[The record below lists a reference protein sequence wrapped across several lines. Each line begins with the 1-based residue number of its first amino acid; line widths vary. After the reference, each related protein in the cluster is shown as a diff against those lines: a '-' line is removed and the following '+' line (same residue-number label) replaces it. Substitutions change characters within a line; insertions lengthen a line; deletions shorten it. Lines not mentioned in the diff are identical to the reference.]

1 MEKAT
6 VHIIS
11 HSHWDREW
19 YMSFE
24 KFRMRL
30 VKLIDD
36 VLDLLEAENNG
47 FAFFHLDGHVLLVD
61 DYLEIRPEQEARLRS
76 VVRQGKLSIGPWYV
90 LQDAFLTSG
99 EAQIRNMQLG
109 LARAEELGGATEIG
123 YFPDTFGNIS
133 QSAQLLQGF
142 GIGRAVFGRGI
153 NAIAENNG
161 VRNTD
166 SSGYPSELWW
176 ASPDGSRVL
185 SVFLANW
192 YHNGME
198 LPTDPLRAAERGRQA
213 LDNVERFASTPH
225 LLLMNGCDHQPV
237 QSDVG
242 QAIAALNEGLPAY
255 RFVHSRFQDYFDK
268 LEACEPPNAT
278 VAGELIGERTD
289 GWTTL
294 VNTASSRMYL
304 KQWNT
309 RVQGELERWA
319 EPFSTIAGLLGK
331 EYPAAFLKQAWKLLL
346 QNHPHDSICGCSVDP
361 VHEEMVT
368 RFMKSAQ
375 IAEAL
380 SFEAMTYIAD
390 RTDTT
395 AFAAQQSG
403 QPADVYATDTKA
415 PGTQLTGQSADA
427 YPFVVFNPLGW
438 TRDEWTTV
446 DIDAHEEL
454 EPDRFALLDRDRA
467 EVACAWEDLGWI
479 SGFTLPDD
487 RFRIPWRKRRYRLT
501 FLASGIPGTGH
512 ASFAWVR
519 RKDAGSAPIG
529 DGDEAACIV
538 EPDSAILENAYLRIA
553 ADAGGKLTLEDKAT
567 GQVYRDLLALED
579 SGDIGNEYLYRA
591 AEGAVPIV
599 TGVDPVRLVDRST
612 AGCARLAVLHRL
624 DLPAEREGS
633 GRTARTVSQEIE
645 VAVSLKTGA
654 KYAEIVVSLDNAAKD
669 HRLRALFPSDA
680 DTAFVR
686 AAAPFDVVKR
696 SIAPWEGWRNPSRNE
711 RMQSFVD
718 VSDGVRGLAIVTE
731 GLPEYEA
738 LRDGR
743 GTIALTLLR
752 CVGELGDW
760 NYFPT
765 PGAQCLG
772 PYSCRFAIVP
782 HGGDYREV
790 VGVAQSFNAPLRAV
804 PTGVHGGPLPSA
816 LSWASVESPGGAVV
830 TTALK
835 RAEDAGG
842 AVLRLVN
849 LGESE
854 ERVTVKGRLF
864 DVGSEVSERML
875 NERVAADAVPVEAG
889 PIAFALAPKKI
900 LTLGIKDAPA
910 MLK

>member
-19 YMSFE
+19 YMPFE

-36 VLDLLEAENNG
+36 VLDLLEAEDNG
-47 FAFFHLDGHVLLVD
+47 FSFFHLDGHVLLVD
-61 DYLEIRPEQEARLRS
+61 DYLEIRPERESRLRALIA
-76 VVRQGKLSIGPWYV
+76 QGKLNIGPWYV

-109 LARAEELGGATEIG
+109 LARAAELGGATEIG

-176 ASPDGSRVL
+176 SSPDGSRVL

-198 LPTDPLRAAERGRQA
+198 LPTDPARAAERGRVA
-213 LDNVERFASTPH
+213 LDNVERFATTPH

-242 QAIAALNEGLPAY
+242 QAIAALNEGMPEY
-255 RFVHSRFQDYFDK
+255 RFVHSRFADYFDR
-268 LEACEPPNAT
+268 LEAHGPPSAT
-278 VAGELIGERTD
+278 VTGELIGERTD

-304 KQWNT
+304 KQWNA

-319 EPFSTIAGLLGK
+319 EPFSALASLMGK

-346 QNHPHDSICGCSVDP
+346 QNHPHDSICGCSIDP

-375 IAEAL
+375 IAETL
-380 SFEAMTYIAD
+380 SSDAMAFIAD
-390 RTDTT
+390 RADTT
-395 AFAAQQSG
+395 FFAEQQSG
-403 QPADVYATDTKA
+403 QPEDV
-415 PGTQLTGQSADA
+415 

-438 TRDEWTTV
+438 TRDEWATV
-446 DIDAHEEL
+446 DIDAEFEL
-454 EPDRFALLDRDRA
+454 EPDRYALLDRDGA

-479 SGFTLPDD
+479 RGFTLPDD

-512 ASFAWVR
+512 ATFAWVR
-519 RKDAGSAPIG
+519 RVAGAAPSAAG
-529 DGDEAACIV
+529 GYETTCV
-538 EPDSAILENAYLRIA
+538 TRGGSAILENAYLRIE
-553 ADAGGKLTLEDKAT
+553 ADAVGTLTLEDKST
-567 GQVYRDLLALED
+567 GHVYRDLLRLED

-591 AEGAVPIV
+591 AEGADPIV
-599 TGVDPVRLVDRST
+599 TGTAPIELEDRST
-612 AGCARLAVLHRL
+612 AGCACLALRHRL
-624 DLPAEREGS
+624 ELPAEREGS
-633 GRTARTVSQEIE
+633 GRSARTVGQEIE
-645 VAVSLKTGA
+645 VVVSLKTGA
-654 KYAEIVVSLDNAAKD
+654 KYAEVDVSLNNAAKD
-669 HRLRALFPSDA
+669 HRLRALFPSGA

-686 AAAPFDVVKR
+686 ADAPFDVVKR
-696 SIAPWEGWRNPSRNE
+696 PVAPWDGWSNPSRNE

-718 VSDGVRGLAIVTE
+718 LSDGARGLAIITE

-743 GTIALTLLR
+743 GTLALTLLR

-765 PGAQCLG
+765 PGAQCPG

-782 HGGDYREV
+782 HGGDYRAV
-790 VGVAQSFNAPLRAV
+790 VRTAQAFNAPLRAV
-804 PTGVHGGPLPSA
+804 TTGVHGGPLPAA
-816 LSWASVESPGGAVV
+816 LSWASVDSPGGAVV

-835 RAEDAGG
+835 RGEAVGG
-842 AVLRLVN
+842 VVLRLVN

-854 ERVTVKGRLF
+854 EKVTASGRLF
-864 DVGSEVSERML
+864 ERAAAVSERML
-875 NERVAADAVPVEAG
+875 NERASGVDVPVEEG
-889 PIAFALAPKKI
+889 RIAFAIAPKKI
-900 LTLGIKDAPA
+900 LTLGIEAA
-910 MLK
+910 FQS

>member
-6 VHIIS
+6 VHVIS

-19 YMSFE
+19 YMPFE

-61 DYLEIRPEQEARLRS
+61 DYLEIRPEQEGRLRAL
-76 VVRQGKLSIGPWYV
+76 VRQGKLSIGPWYV

-109 LARAEELGGATEIG
+109 LARAEELGGATEVG
-123 YFPDTFGNIS
+123 YFPDTFGNIA

-142 GIGRAVFGRGI
+142 GIRHAVFGRGI

-198 LPTDPLRAAERGRQA
+198 LPTDPARAAERGRQA
-213 LDNVERFASTPH
+213 LDNVERFATTPD

-255 RFVHSRFQDYFDK
+255 RFVHSRFADYFDR
-268 LEACEPPNAT
+268 LEAHGSPSAT

-304 KQWNT
+304 KQWNA
-309 RVQGELERWA
+309 RVQGELERWT
-319 EPFSTIAGLLGK
+319 EPFAAIAGLLGQ

-346 QNHPHDSICGCSVDP
+346 QNHPHDSICGCSVDE

-375 IAEAL
+375 IAESL
-380 SFEAMTYIAD
+380 SLEAMTYIAD
-390 RTDTT
+390 RTDTS
-395 AFAAQQSG
+395 AFAAQEEG
-403 QPADVYATDTKA
+403 APADIH
-415 PGTQLTGQSADA
+415 
-427 YPFVVFNPLGW
+427 PFVAFNPLGW

-446 DIDAHEEL
+446 DIDAEAEL
-454 EPDRFALLDRDRA
+454 APDRYALLDRDGA
-467 EVACAWEDLGWI
+467 EVAYAWEDLGWI

-512 ASFAWVR
+512 AVFAWVR
-519 RKDAGSAPIG
+519 RAGDKAATIRDEG
-529 DGDEAACIV
+529 EAACV
-538 EPDSAILENAYLRIA
+538 LEADSAILENAYLRIV
-553 ADAGGKLTLEDKAT
+553 ADAGGMLTLEDKAT

-591 AEGAVPIV
+591 AEDARPIV
-599 TGVDPVRLVDRST
+599 TGEDPVRLEDRST
-612 AGCARLAVLHRL
+612 FGCARLVIRHRL
-624 DLPAEREGS
+624 ELPAEREGS
-633 GRTARTVSQEIE
+633 GRSPRTIRQEVE
-645 VAVSLKTGA
+645 VVVSLRNGA
-654 KYAEIVVSLDNAAKD
+654 KYAEIEVSLDNAAKD

-680 DTAFVR
+680 DTEFVH
-686 AAAPFDVVKR
+686 ADAPFDVAKR

-718 VSDGVRGLAIVTE
+718 LSDGVRGLAIVTE

-790 VGVAQSFNAPLRAV
+790 VRTAQAFNAPLRAV
-804 PTGVHGGPLPSA
+804 PTGVHGGALPPA
-816 LSWASVESPGGAVV
+816 LSWASVHSPGGAVV

-842 AVLRLVN
+842 VVLRLVN

-854 ERVTVKGRLF
+854 EEVEATGHLF
-864 DVGSEVSERML
+864 DRASAVSERML
-875 NERVAADAVPVEAG
+875 NEREVAPVPVEAG
-889 PIAFALAPKKI
+889 RIAFKLAPKKI
-900 LTLGIKDAPA
+900 LTLGLEGTFAE
-910 MLK
+910 LK

>member
-6 VHIIS
+6 VYIIS

-19 YMSFE
+19 YMPFE

-47 FAFFHLDGHVLLVD
+47 FTFFHLDGHVLLVD
-61 DYLEIRPEQEARLRS
+61 DYLEIRPEQEERLRAL
-76 VVRQGKLSIGPWYV
+76 VRQGKLNIGPWYV

-109 LARAEELGGATEIG
+109 LARAAELGGATEIG

-142 GIGRAVFGRGI
+142 GIRHAVFGRGI
-153 NAIAENNG
+153 NAIAENNA
-161 VRNTD
+161 VRNAD

-198 LPTDPLRAAERGRQA
+198 LPTDAARAGERGRLA

-242 QAIAALNEGLPAY
+242 QAIAALNDGLPAY
-255 RFVHSRFQDYFDK
+255 RFIHSRFQDYFDK
-268 LEACEPPNAT
+268 LESCASPSAA
-278 VAGELIGERTD
+278 VSGELIGERTD

-309 RVQGELERWA
+309 RVQSELERWA
-319 EPFSTIAGLLGK
+319 EPFSAIASLLGR
-331 EYPAAFLKQAWKLLL
+331 ECPAAFLKHAWKLLL
-346 QNHPHDSICGCSVDP
+346 QNHPHDSICGCSVDA

-375 IAEAL
+375 IAESL
-380 SFEAMTYIAD
+380 SFDAMSYIAG
-390 RTDTT
+390 RTDTSG
-395 AFAAQQSG
+395 FAA
-403 QPADVYATDTKA
+403 AENCATE
-415 PGTQLTGQSADA
+415 DA
-427 YPFVVFNPLGW
+427 HPFVVFNPLGW
-438 TRDEWTTV
+438 ARDEWATV
-446 DIDAHEEL
+446 DIDADSEL
-454 EPDRFALLDRDRA
+454 EPDRYALLDRDGA
-467 EVACAWEDLGWI
+467 AVAYAWEDLGWI

-501 FLASGIPGTGH
+501 FLANGIPGTGH
-512 ASFAWVR
+512 AAFAWVR
-519 RKDAGSAPIG
+519 RAGGKLAPIG
-529 DGDEAACIV
+529 SGAEAACFMGA
-538 EPDSAILENAYLRIA
+538 DSAILENAYLRILT
-553 ADAGGKLTLEDKAT
+553 DAGGMLTLEDKET
-567 GQVYRDLLALED
+567 GQVYRDLLRLED

-591 AEGAVPIV
+591 AEGASPIV
-599 TGVDPVRLVDRST
+599 TGAVPVLLEDRSA
-612 AGCARLAVLHRL
+612 AGCARLVIRHRL
-624 DLPAEREGS
+624 ELPAEREGS
-633 GRTARTVSQEIE
+633 GRSPRTIGQEIE
-645 VAVSLKTGA
+645 VVVSLRSGA
-654 KYAEIVVSLDNAAKD
+654 KYAEIDVSLDNAAKD

-680 DTAFVR
+680 NAGNVR
-686 AAAPFDVVKR
+686 ADAPFDVVER

-718 VSDGVRGLAIVTE
+718 VSDGQRGLAVVTA

-743 GTIALTLLR
+743 ATIALTLLR

-760 NYFPT
+760 NYFPA

-772 PYSCRFAIVP
+772 HYSCRFAIVP

-790 VGVAQSFNAPLRAV
+790 VRAAQAFNTPLRAV
-804 PTGVHGGPLPSA
+804 TTGIHGGSLPPA
-816 LSWASVESPGGAVV
+816 ISWASVDSPGGAVV

-835 RAEDAGG
+835 RTEDAGG
-842 AVLRLVN
+842 VVLRMVN

-854 ERVTVKGRLF
+854 GTVMATGRLF
-864 DVGSEVSERML
+864 EGDVAISERML
-875 NERVAADAVPVEAG
+875 NERAVTPMQAEKG
-889 PIAFALAPKKI
+889 RIAFPLASKKM
-900 LTLGIKDAPA
+900 LTLGFEGISAEVN
-910 MLK
+910 